1 MASYQI
7 TNDSTHLVITNG
19 ANVRN
24 INKQLV
30 REVSLL
36 RGTTLKI
43 DIGGGVLRNIFIP
56 IADIT
61 IPVHADGP
69 ALVTAVNELLN
80 PLEIAIT
87 ESLEHINTVIADI
100 DDRVTNLLPA
110 SMQEPTF
117 VDESNPNTIYS
128 GFATGHTTGDQ
139 PRWAIMRTTISDEVI
154 KNEWAGGTQQM
165 TSIWDNRTAL
175 SYS

>member
-7 TNDSTHLVITNG
+7 TNTSTHLVITNG
-19 ANVRN
+19 VNVRN

-56 IADIT
+56 IAEIT

-69 ALVTAVNELLN
+69 ALLIAINELLS
-80 PLEIAIT
+80 PLEISIT
-87 ESLEHINTVIADI
+87 ESLEHINTTITDI
-100 DDRVTNLLPA
+100 DERVNNMLPA

-128 GFATGHTTGDQ
+128 GFAMGHTTGDRPQ
-139 PRWAIMRTTISDEVI
+139 WAIMRTTISDEII

-175 SYS
+175 IYS